1 MAIYLLHS
9 LPSEGVQII
18 LLGLAAAFVSDVIF
32 QMVMLTILSARQLFH
47 ALKRR
52 KLPLDTVKLRQMT
65 NLAKILATEVFN
77 KYREQSALLQV
88 GY

>member
-18 LLGLAAAFVSDVIF
+18 LLGLAAALISDVIF
-32 QMVMLTILSARQLFH
+32 QMVMLTILSAHQLFH
-47 ALKRR
+47 ALKRS

-65 NLAKILATEVFN
+65 NSAKILATEVFN
-77 KYREQSALLQV
+77 RYRE
-88 GY
+88 

>member
-18 LLGLAAAFVSDVIF
+18 LLGLAAALISDVIL
-32 QMVMLTILSARQLFH
+32 QMVMLTILSAHQLFH

-52 KLPLDTVKLRQMT
+52 KLPLDTVRLKQMT
-65 NLAKILATEVFN
+65 NSAKILAIEVFN
-77 KYREQSALLQV
+77 RYRE
-88 GY
+88 